1 MARGTAMR
9 LRSLTSSGRVA
20 DASMLMEKGFQ
31 VGTQVTRKSDEVTG
45 IIKAMAADSV
55 ILMVAGV
62 EKQASAASF
71 LQNEWKQV
79 AAKAPAEKIENWGK
93 HAPEHS
99 TDLFTSALKGKIVHQ
114 LKSPKVETLPV
125 DIFSKPKDVI
135 VTGDVKAGKLRIPV
149 STLKLEVRSDDKVA
163 NSAICIGKAHQ
174 HTYILAVWA
183 SWPQNAILIFIIM
196 LQWPHDFCGGCGAV

>member
-1 MARGTAMR
+1 
-9 LRSLTSSGRVA
+9 
-20 DASMLMEKGFQ
+20 MEKGFQ
-31 VGTQVTRKSDEVTG
+31 VGMQVKRKSDEVTG

-55 ILMVAGV
+55 IRMVAGV

-79 AAKAPAEKIENWGK
+79 AVKAPAEKIENWGK

-99 TDLFTSALKGKIVHQ
+99 TDLFISALKGKIMHQ
-114 LKSPKVETLPV
+114 LHQKSPKVETLPL

-149 STLKLEVRSDDKVA
+149 STLKLEVRSDDEVA
-163 NSAICIGKAHQ
+163 NSAICIGNAHQ
-174 HTYILAVWA
+174 AAYILAVWA
-183 SWPQNAILIFIIM
+183 SWPQT
-196 LQWPHDFCGGCGAV
+196 

>member
-1 MARGTAMR
+1 MTLGTAMR
-9 LRSLTSSGRVA
+9 LRALTSSGQVA
-20 DASMLMEKGFQ
+20 DASMLTEKGFQ
-31 VGTQVTRKSDEVTG
+31 VGMQVKRKSDEVTG

-79 AAKAPAEKIENWGK
+79 AAKAPAEKIDGWGK

-99 TDLFTSALKGKIVHQ
+99 TDFFISALKGKIMQQ
-114 LKSPKVETLPV
+114 LYQKSPKIENLPL

-135 VTGDVKAGKLRIPV
+135 VTRDVKAGKLKIPV
-149 STLKLEVRSDDKVA
+149 STLKLEARSDDKVTTA
-163 NSAICIGKAHQ
+163 AICIGKAHQ
-174 HTYILAVWA
+174 DTYIVAVWA
-183 SWPQNAILIFIIM
+183 SRPQNAI
-196 LQWPHDFCGGCGAV
+196 